1 MVIEI
6 KYLKKKQNK
15 QGLENIQYFVLPI
28 ADV

>member
-6 KYLKKKQNK
+6 TNLKKQNK

>member
-6 KYLKKKQNK
+6 TYLKKQNK

>member
-6 KYLKKKQNK
+6 TYLKKQSK